1 MALRQQRNNT
11 IVLMKHQVCFAMRWR
26 GKSVMRGDR

>member
-26 GKSVMRGDR
+26 GDDERDAW